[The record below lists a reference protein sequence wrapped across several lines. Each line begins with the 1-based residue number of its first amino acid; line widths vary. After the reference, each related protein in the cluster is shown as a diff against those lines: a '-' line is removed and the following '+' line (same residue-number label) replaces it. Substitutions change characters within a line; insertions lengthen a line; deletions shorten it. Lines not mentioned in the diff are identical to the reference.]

1 MVTVDVTVSF
11 TWTPAEYVE
20 LLDAR
25 TLAKPGWG
33 WMRRLAPLPP
43 LGGLGAAAVAA
54 WRGAASLAE
63 VAVTTLPWLL
73 LTLIWWFLVSRF
85 SLSLPIY
92 RRTIEAGPEDREFTE
107 RGFRA
112 DGPITSALVEWSAVT
127 RVEERAGLL
136 LVYVGIEVHGTPLR
150 ALSKEQRAELRELT
164 ARRLGRRLG
173 G

>member
-1 MVTVDVTVSF
+1 MDVTVSF
-11 TWTPAEYVE
+11 TWTPAEFVE

-25 TLAKPGWG
+25 ALARPGWR
-33 WMRRLAPLPP
+33 WLRRLAPLLP
-43 LGGLGAAAVAA
+43 LGVLGAAAVAA
-54 WRGAASLAE
+54 WRSAASLAE
-63 VAVTTLPWLL
+63 VAMTALPWLL
-73 LTLIWWFLVSRF
+73 LTLIWWFLASRV

-92 RRTIEAGPEDREFTE
+92 RRSIGAGPEDREFTE

-150 ALSKEQRAELRELT
+150 ALSKEQRAAVRDLT
-164 ARRLGRRLG
+164 GRRLGRELPG
-173 G
+173 PS

>member
-1 MVTVDVTVSF
+1 
-11 TWTPAEYVE
+11 
-20 LLDAR
+20 
-25 TLAKPGWG
+25 
-33 WMRRLAPLPP
+33 MRRLAPLPP
-43 LGGLGAAAVAA
+43 LGVLGAAAVAA
-54 WRGAASLAE
+54 WRGVASLAE

-92 RRTIEAGPEDREFTE
+92 RRTMEAGPEDREFTE

-112 DGPITSALVEWSAVT
+112 DGPISSALVEWSAVT

-150 ALSKEQRAELRELT
+150 ALSDEQRAELRELT
-164 ARRLGRRLG
+164 ARRLGRRLRAG
-173 G
+173 ST